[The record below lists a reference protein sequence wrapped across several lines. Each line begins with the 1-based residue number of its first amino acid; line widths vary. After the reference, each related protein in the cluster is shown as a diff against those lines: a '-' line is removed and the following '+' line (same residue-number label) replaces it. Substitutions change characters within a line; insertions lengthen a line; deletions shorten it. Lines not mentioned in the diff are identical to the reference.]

1 LNYFNRK
8 GFWDDMK
15 KRDIYLDNMPLKQAE
30 QIFFDEL
37 KQKNILKVM
46 DAETIDVSNCL
57 GRITSAPVFAKIS
70 SPHYHAA
77 AMDGIAVASSV
88 TFGADEKNPVSLK
101 EGTQFHYVDTGDPLP
116 QGSDTVIMIEEIHP
130 AEEGV
135 VEIIKSYSPW
145 QNVRGIGEDIVATE
159 LIVPENHRLR
169 PQDLGAVIAGGHT
182 QISVR
187 KKPKVAIIPTG
198 TELVSPGDVLKPGD
212 IIEYNSAMLSGFVS
226 EWGGEAL
233 VMNRVIDDYEKIK
246 AAVEEALTKA
256 DVVVIN
262 AGSSAGSEDYTSSI
276 VGELGKLLVH
286 GIAIKPGKPVI
297 MGIVKNKPV
306 IGIPGY
312 PVSAAITMNL
322 FIKPLLYDMQGIP
335 VPHTECVDAVLS
347 RRVVSSIG
355 TEEFIRVK
363 LGKIG
368 EKVVASPLS
377 RGAGVIMSMVRADGI
392 VRVPAMKEGLESGEN
407 IQVEL
412 LRCRQDIE
420 NTVAIIGSHDVTLDV
435 LANEVKKRFA
445 EMNLSSAHVGSM
457 GGIMA
462 LKRGE
467 AHMAGMHLLDPETG
481 EYNVPYIRRY
491 LPETKIILVNL
502 VYRQQGLMVA
512 KGNPK
517 GIKHISD
524 LKRKDVLFVNR
535 QRGAGTR
542 LLLDLKLKELG
553 ISGDEINGYEREE
566 YTHMA
571 VAASVAGGS
580 ADAGLGILAAANALD
595 LDFIPVSPERYDLA
609 IPEEYYNLNSIQKV
623 LQIVI
628 SDDFKK
634 KVEAL
639 GGYDTSKTGSV
650 IYV

>member
-1 LNYFNRK
+1 
-8 GFWDDMK
+8 MK
-15 KRDIYLDNMPLKQAE
+15 KRNIYLDNMPLEQAE
-30 QIFFDEL
+30 EMFFRNLE
-37 KQKNILKVM
+37 QKNILKVT
-46 DAETIDVSNCL
+46 DSETIDVSKGL

-77 AMDGIAVASSV
+77 AMDGIAVASSD
-88 TFGADEKNPVSLK
+88 TFGADEKNPISLK
-101 EGTQFHYVDTGDPLP
+101 EGSQFSYVDTGDPLP
-116 QGSDTVIMIEEIHP
+116 HGSDTVIMIEEIHP
-130 AEEGV
+130 IEEGV

-169 PQDLGAVIAGGHT
+169 AQDLGAIIAGGHT

-198 TELVSPGDVLKPGD
+198 TELVSPGDILKPGD
-212 IIEYNSAMLSGFVS
+212 IIEYNSAMLSGFVN
-226 EWGGEAL
+226 EWGGDAL
-233 VMNRVIDDYEKIK
+233 VMDKVIDDYEQIK
-246 AAVEEALTKA
+246 AAVEAAFTKA

-262 AGSSAGSEDYTSSI
+262 AGSSAGSEDYTASI
-276 VGELGKLLVH
+276 VGELGQLLVH

-297 MGIVKNKPV
+297 MGIIKNKPV

-322 FIKPLLYDMQGIP
+322 FIKPLLYNIQGIP
-335 VPHTECVDAVLS
+335 VPHKDSIDAVLS

-363 LGKIG
+363 LGEIG
-368 EKVVASPLS
+368 DKVVASPLS

-392 VRVPAMKEGLESGEN
+392 VRVPAMKEGLESGEK
-407 IQVEL
+407 IKVEL
-412 LRCRQDIE
+412 LRSRHDIE
-420 NTVAIIGSHDVTLDV
+420 NTVAIIGSHDVTLD
-435 LANEVKKRFA
+435 LLGNEVKKHFP

-467 AHMAGMHLLDPETG
+467 AHMAGMHLLDTETG

-491 LPETKIILVNL
+491 LPETEIILMNL

-517 GIKHISD
+517 GIKNIGD
-524 LKRKDVLFVNR
+524 LTRKDVVFINR

-553 ISGDEINGYEREE
+553 INNDEIDGYEREE

-580 ADAGLGILAAANALD
+580 ADAGLGILAAANALS
-595 LDFIPVSPERYDLA
+595 LDFIPVSLERYDLA
-609 IPEEYYNLNSIQKV
+609 IPKEYFDLNSIQKV
-623 LQIVI
+623 LKIAT
-628 SDDFKK
+628 SGDFKK

-639 GGYDTSKTGSV
+639 GGYNTSSTGSIIHV
-650 IYV
+650 

>member
-1 LNYFNRK
+1 
-8 GFWDDMK
+8 MK
-15 KRDIYLDNMPLKQAE
+15 KRNIYLDNTPLNRARGL
-30 QIFFDEL
+30 FFGNL
-37 KQKNILKVM
+37 KRKKILKIVDVETV
-46 DAETIDVSNCL
+46 DAVKCL
-57 GRITSAPVFAKIS
+57 GRITAAPVYAKIS

-77 AMDGIAVASSV
+77 AMDGIAVSSAV
-88 TFGADEKNPVSLK
+88 TFDADEKNPVTLK
-101 EGTQFHYVDTGDPLP
+101 EGTDFHYIDTGDPLP
-116 QGSDTVIMIEEIHP
+116 SGTDTVIMIEEIHP
-130 AEEGV
+130 SEDGK

-145 QNVRGIGEDIVATE
+145 QNVRGIGEDIVETE
-159 LIVPENHRLR
+159 LIVPENHCLR

-182 QISVR
+182 QIAVR

-198 TELVSPGDVLKPGD
+198 TELVSPGEILKPGD
-212 IIEYNSAMLSGFVS
+212 IIEYNSVMLSGYVS
-226 EWGGEAL
+226 EWGGEPL
-233 VMNRVIDDYEKIK
+233 VMEKVADDYEKIK
-246 AAVEEALTKA
+246 ATIQEALTKA

-276 VGELGKLLVH
+276 VEELGELFVH

-297 MGIVKNKPV
+297 LGAIKDKPV

-312 PVSAAITMNL
+312 PVSAALTMNL
-322 FIKPLLYDMQGIP
+322 FIKPLLFNMQGIP
-335 VPHTECVDAVLS
+335 LPSAEFVDAVLS

-368 EKVVASPLS
+368 DKIIASPLT

-392 VRVPAMKEGLESGEN
+392 VNVPAMKEGFESGEK
-407 IQVEL
+407 IRVEL
-412 LRCRQDIE
+412 LKSKQDID
-420 NTVAIIGSHDVTLDV
+420 NTVTIIGSHDVTLDL
-435 LANEVKKRFA
+435 LANEVKKHHP

-457 GGIMA
+457 GGIMS

-467 AHMAGMHLLDPETG
+467 AHIAGMHLLDPETG
-481 EYNVPYIRRY
+481 EYNVPYIKRY
-491 LPETKIILVNL
+491 LAEIKVVLVNL
-502 VYRQQGLMVA
+502 VYRQQGLIVA

-517 GIKHISD
+517 AIKGISD

-542 LLLDLKLKELG
+542 LLLDLKLSELE
-553 ISGDEINGYEREE
+553 ISSDEVRGYNREE

-571 VAASVAGGS
+571 VAAAVAGGS
-580 ADAGLGILAAANALD
+580 ADVGLGILAAAKALD
-595 LDFIPVSPERYDLA
+595 LDFIPISSERYDLV

-623 LQIVI
+623 LKIAV
-628 SDDFKK
+628 SDDFKRR
-634 KVEAL
+634 VESL

-650 IYV
+650 IHV

>member
-1 LNYFNRK
+1 
-8 GFWDDMK
+8 MK
-15 KRDIYLDNMPLKQAE
+15 KRNIYLDNTPLNRARE
-30 QIFFDEL
+30 LFFGNL
-37 KQKNILKVM
+37 KRKKILKIVDVETV
-46 DAETIDVSNCL
+46 DAVKCL
-57 GRITSAPVFAKIS
+57 GRITAAPVYAKIS

-77 AMDGIAVASSV
+77 AMDGIAVSSAV
-88 TFGADEKNPVSLK
+88 TFDADEKNPVTLK
-101 EGTQFHYVDTGDPLP
+101 EGTDFYYIDTGDPLP
-116 QGSDTVIMIEEIHP
+116 SGTDTVIMIEEIHP
-130 AEEGV
+130 SEDGK

-145 QNVRGIGEDIVATE
+145 QNVRGIGEDIVETE
-159 LIVPENHRLR
+159 LIVPENHCLR

-182 QISVR
+182 QIAVR

-198 TELVSPGDVLKPGD
+198 TELVSPGEILKPGD
-212 IIEYNSAMLSGFVS
+212 IIEYNSVMLSGYVS
-226 EWGGEAL
+226 EWGGEPF
-233 VMNRVIDDYEKIK
+233 VMEKVADDYEKIK
-246 AAVEEALTKA
+246 ATIQEALTKA

-276 VGELGKLLVH
+276 VEELGELFVH

-297 MGIVKNKPV
+297 LGAIKDKPV

-312 PVSAAITMNL
+312 PVSAALTMNL
-322 FIKPLLYDMQGIP
+322 FIKPLLFNMQGIP
-335 VPHTECVDAVLS
+335 MPSAEFVDAVLS

-368 EKVVASPLS
+368 DKIIASPLT

-392 VRVPAMKEGLESGEN
+392 VNVPAMKEGFESGEK
-407 IQVEL
+407 IRVEL
-412 LRCRQDIE
+412 LKSKQDID
-420 NTVAIIGSHDVTLDV
+420 NTVTIIGSHDVTLDL
-435 LANEVKKRFA
+435 LANEVKKHHP

-457 GGIMA
+457 GGIMS

-481 EYNVPYIRRY
+481 EYNVPYIKRY
-491 LPETKIILVNL
+491 LAEIKVVLVNL
-502 VYRQQGLMVA
+502 VYRRQGLIVA

-517 GIKHISD
+517 AIKGISD

-542 LLLDLKLKELG
+542 LLLDLKLSELE
-553 ISGDEINGYEREE
+553 ISSDEVRGYNREE

-571 VAASVAGGS
+571 VAAAVAGGS
-580 ADAGLGILAAANALD
+580 ADVGLGILAAAKALD
-595 LDFIPVSPERYDLA
+595 LDFIPISSERYDLV

-623 LQIVI
+623 LKIAV
-628 SDDFKK
+628 SDDFKRR
-634 KVEAL
+634 VESL

-650 IYV
+650 IHV

>member
-1 LNYFNRK
+1 
-8 GFWDDMK
+8 MK
-15 KRDIYLDNMPLKQAE
+15 KRDIYLDNMPLKEAE
-30 QIFFDEL
+30 QIFFDNL

-46 DAETIDVSNCL
+46 DAETIDVSKCL
-57 GRITSAPVFAKIS
+57 GRITASPVFAKIS

-77 AMDGIAVASSV
+77 AMDGIAVASSD
-88 TFGADEKNPVSLK
+88 TFGADEKHPISLK
-101 EGTQFHYVDTGDPLP
+101 EGKQFHYVDTGDPLP
-116 QGSDTVIMIEEIHP
+116 EGSDTVIMIEEIHP
-130 AEEGV
+130 VEAGI

-169 PQDLGAVIAGGHT
+169 PQDLGAIIAGGHI
-182 QISVR
+182 QVSVR

-212 IIEYNSAMLSGFVS
+212 IIEYNSVMLSGFIS

-233 VMNRVIDDYEKIK
+233 VMNKVVDDYEKIK
-246 AAVEEALTKA
+246 AAIEEALAKA

-262 AGSSAGSEDYTSSI
+262 AGSSAGSEDYTSST
-276 VGELGKLLVH
+276 VEELGQLLVH

-312 PVSAAITMNL
+312 PVSAAITTNL
-322 FIKPLLYDMQGIP
+322 FIKPLLYNMQGIP
-335 VPHTECVDAVLS
+335 VPHTQCVNAVLS

-368 EKVVASPLS
+368 DKMVASPLS

-392 VRVPAMKEGLESGEN
+392 VRVPAMKEGFESGEK

-412 LRCRQDIE
+412 LRCGQDIE
-420 NTVAIIGSHDVTLDV
+420 NTVVIIGSHDVTLDV
-435 LANEVKKRFA
+435 LANEVKKHYP
-445 EMNLSSAHVGSM
+445 EMNISSAHVGSM

-481 EYNVPYIRRY
+481 EYNVSYIRRY
-491 LPETKIILVNL
+491 LPGAKIILVNL

-517 GIKHISD
+517 GIKHIGD
-524 LKRKDVLFVNR
+524 LKRKDVLFINR

-553 ISGDEINGYEREE
+553 ISSDQINGYEREE

-595 LDFIPVSPERYDLA
+595 LDFIPISQERYDLA
-609 IPEEYYNLNSIQKV
+609 VPEEYYNLNPIQKV
-623 LQIVI
+623 LRTAV
-628 SDDFKK
+628 SNDFKK

>member
-1 LNYFNRK
+1 
-8 GFWDDMK
+8 MK
-15 KRDIYLDNMPLKQAE
+15 KRDIYLDNMPLKEAE
-30 QIFFDEL
+30 QIFFDNL

-46 DAETIDVSNCL
+46 DAETIDVSKCL
-57 GRITSAPVFAKIS
+57 GRITASPVFAKIS
-70 SPHYHAA
+70 SPHYHAT
-77 AMDGIAVASSV
+77 AMDGIAVASSD
-88 TFGADEKNPVSLK
+88 TFGADEKHPVSLK
-101 EGTQFHYVDTGDPLP
+101 EGKQFHYVDTGDPLP
-116 QGSDTVIMIEEIHP
+116 EGSDTVIMIEEVHP
-130 AEEGV
+130 VEAGI

-169 PQDLGAVIAGGHT
+169 PQDLGAIIAGGHI
-182 QISVR
+182 QVSVR

-198 TELVSPGDVLKPGD
+198 TELISPGDVLKPGD
-212 IIEYNSAMLSGFVS
+212 IIEYNSVMLSGFIS

-233 VMNRVIDDYEKIK
+233 VMNKVVDDYEKIK
-246 AAVEEALTKA
+246 AAIEEALAKA
-256 DVVVIN
+256 DVVIIN
-262 AGSSAGSEDYTSSI
+262 AGSSAGSEDYTSST
-276 VGELGKLLVH
+276 VEELGQLLVH

-312 PVSAAITMNL
+312 PVSAAITTNL
-322 FIKPLLYDMQGIP
+322 FIKPLLYNMQGIP
-335 VPHTECVDAVLS
+335 VPHTQCVDAVLS

-368 EKVVASPLS
+368 DKMVASPLS

-392 VRVPAMKEGLESGEN
+392 VRVPAMKEGFESGEK

-412 LRCRQDIE
+412 LRCGQDIE
-420 NTVAIIGSHDVTLDV
+420 NTVVIIGSHDVTLDV
-435 LANEVKKRFA
+435 LANEVKKHYP
-445 EMNLSSAHVGSM
+445 EMNISSAHVGSM

-481 EYNVPYIRRY
+481 EYNVSYIRRY
-491 LPETKIILVNL
+491 LPGAKIILVNL

-517 GIKHISD
+517 GIKHIGD
-524 LKRKDVLFVNR
+524 LKRKDVLFINR

-553 ISGDEINGYEREE
+553 ISNDQINGYEREE

-595 LDFIPVSPERYDLA
+595 LDFIPISQERYDLA
-609 IPEEYYNLNSIQKV
+609 IPEEYYNLNPIQKV
-623 LQIVI
+623 LRTAV
-628 SDDFKK
+628 SNDFKK